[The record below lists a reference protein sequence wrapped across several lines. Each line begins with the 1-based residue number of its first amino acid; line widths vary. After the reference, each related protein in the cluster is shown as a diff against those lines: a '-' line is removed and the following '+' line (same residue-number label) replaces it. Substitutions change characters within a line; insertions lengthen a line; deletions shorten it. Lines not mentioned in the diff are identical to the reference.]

1 MDPRFEYIT
10 NLQYK
15 VKTLDARVRAFE
27 SGEKYKAMKA
37 YAKAQLAK
45 KDKEIRK
52 LKVELGDANSRT
64 VTIRKNYQQ
73 TIEDME
79 DEHKKELAGKDREI
93 NALGKKLLDTQI
105 MLDAEKDKSRD
116 RARELYQAKTE
127 LEEEKGK
134 NQALKAQ
141 ISRDYEN
148 SGKSSSMKPYHKV
161 IVNNRE
167 KTGKRPGG
175 QPGHKGHPRKRHAPT
190 ERVYIPTPEKYA
202 NSPDFKETGK
212 MISKQLVDI
221 RVELAV
227 TEYYTPEFRNVR
239 TGQRVH
245 AWFPKGVADDVNYG
259 GGIKSFA
266 FLLNNRCNVSIL
278 KVSDFLCGLTGGRLK
293 ISAGMINGLAKEFS
307 LKTEAEQK
315 KAFADM
321 LLSPVI
327 NTDFTSAR
335 MNGRNVN
342 VAVCAT
348 PESVLYFARERK
360 GHEGVKGTP
369 VETHQGILV
378 HDHDK
383 TFYNYGG
390 AHQECLD
397 HPLRYLKD
405 SMENEPSLK
414 WNRQMRE
421 HIREMIHFR
430 NGLDPD
436 DDRNPDRIDP
446 ARVAELE
453 AGYDEILALAK
464 EEYEYEPP
472 SKYYKAGFNLYKK
485 MFDYRDNHLLFLHDR
500 KVPHN
505 NNLSERLLRIFK
517 RKQQQAMTFRD
528 WDSLND
534 LCDSLGV
541 VATLCAQDE
550 NVYENV
556 ASIFNRQKNKRGDI
570 KA

>member
-1 MDPRFEYIT
+1 MDLRFEYIT
-10 NLQYK
+10 NLQYR
-15 VKTLDARVRAFE
+15 VKALDARVRAFE
-27 SGEKYKAMKA
+27 SGEKYKVMKA
-37 YAKAQLAK
+37 EAKAQLAE
-45 KDKEIRK
+45 KDREITK
-52 LKVELGDANSRT
+52 LKIELGDANSRA
-64 VTIRKNYQQ
+64 VSIRKNYQQ

-79 DEHKKELAGKDREI
+79 DEYKKRLAGRDREI
-93 NALGKKLLDTQI
+93 KALEKKLLDTQI

-116 RARELYQAKTE
+116 RARELYNAKIE
-127 LEEEKGK
+127 LEDEKGK

-141 ISRDYEN
+141 IGRDYEN
-148 SGKSSSMKPYHKV
+148 SGKPSSMKPNHKV
-161 IVNNRE
+161 IANNRE

-175 QPGHKGHPRKRHAPT
+175 QPGHNGHPRKRHTPT
-190 ERVYIPTPEKYA
+190 DRVYIPAPGKYA
-202 NSPDFKETGK
+202 SSPDYKETGK
-212 MISKQLVDI
+212 MIARQMVDI
-221 RVELAV
+221 HIGLTV

-245 AWFPKGVADDVNYG
+245 AGFPEGVADDVNYG
-259 GGIKSFA
+259 GSIKSFA

-278 KVSDFLCGLTGGRLK
+278 KVSDFLSSLTGGRLK
-293 ISAGMINGLAKEFS
+293 ISAGMINGLSGEFS
-307 LKTEAEQK
+307 LKTEPEQK

-321 LLSPVI
+321 LLSPVM
-327 NTDFTSAR
+327 NTDFTAAR

-348 PESVLYFARERK
+348 PEYALYFAKEHK

-405 SMENEPSLK
+405 SMDNEPSLK

-421 HIREMIHFR
+421 HLKEMIHFR

-436 DDRNPDRIDP
+436 DDRDPDEIYP
-446 ARVAELE
+446 VRVAELE
-453 AGYDEILALAK
+453 ARYDEILALAK

-472 SKYYKAGFNLYKK
+472 SKYYNAGFNLYKK

-500 KVPHN
+500 RVPHS

-517 RKQQQAMTFRD
+517 RKQQQAMTFRGWGGLD
-528 WDSLND
+528 D
-534 LCDSLGV
+534 LCGSLGV
-541 VATLCAQDE
+541 IASLSARDE
-550 NVYENV
+550 NLYESV
-556 ASIFNRQKNKRGDI
+556 ASIFNRQKISHEDI